1 MRRRVGPTPAA
12 SSSPSSGKEPHSMSR
27 IGKKPVPVPNG
38 VTVTLTGNTI
48 SVKGPK
54 GELSRKLHPDMQIAV
69 EDGTVNVTRPS
80 DEQNHRALHG
90 LTRSLIADMVE
101 GVTNGYRKQLEITG
115 VGYKAE
121 VKPFGLQLALGFS
134 HPVEYRAP
142 AGIKLSAPQP
152 TAVVIEGADKEKVG
166 QVAAEIRALRK
177 PEPYKGK
184 GVKYQGEQVRRK
196 AGKAGGK

>member
-1 MRRRVGPTPAA
+1 
-12 SSSPSSGKEPHSMSR
+12 
-27 IGKKPVPVPNG
+27 
-38 VTVTLTGNTI
+38 VTVNGPAIT
-48 SVKGPK
+48 VKGPK
-54 GELSRKLHPDMQIAV
+54 GELSRKLHPDMQVKV
-69 EDGTVNVTRPS
+69 ENGNVTVDRPS
-80 DEQNHRALHG
+80 DEDRHRALHG
-90 LTRSLIADMVE
+90 LTRSLIANMVE
-101 GVTNGYRKQLEITG
+101 GVTQGYKKQLEITG

-121 VKPFGLQLALGFS
+121 VKPFGLQLALGYS

-152 TAVVIEGADKEKVG
+152 IVVVIEGADKEKVG

-184 GVKYQGEQVRRK
+184 GVRYQGEQIRRK